1 MAANAKNEEPDSQ
14 NKRAYQMR
22 ARAEAAAET
31 GRRILQATMELYTER
46 FYDQVPLEDVA
57 ERAGVTVQT
66 VLRRFG
72 SKEELIFAAAEEA
85 RKRVRSLRGQASI
98 GDIAGAVKVL
108 VETYEEHG
116 DRYLRLLAQEERV
129 PAFRLITDTGRAH
142 HYGWVERVFGPL
154 LAERSG
160 PERERLLARLI
171 AICDLYFWKLLRR
184 DLGLSPEQTELT
196 MIEAIGALEAT
207 VLRDRKKKEKGGDV
221 LRLALSET
229 HTNDPE

>member
-1 MAANAKNEEPDSQ
+1 MG
-14 NKRAYQMR
+14 

-46 FYDQVPLEDVA
+46 FYDQVSLEDVA

-72 SKEELIFAAAEEA
+72 SKEKLIFAAAEEA
-85 RKRVRSLRGQASI
+85 RRRVRSQRDRAPV
-98 GDIAGAVKVL
+98 GDVAGAVKVL

-142 HYGWVERVFGPL
+142 HYECVERDFAPL
-154 LAERSG
+154 LAERTG
-160 PERERLLARLI
+160 PERERLLAQLI

-184 DLGLSPEQTELT
+184 DLGLSREQTELT
-196 MIEAIGALEAT
+196 IIEAIRALEAT
-207 VLRDRKKKEKGGDV
+207 VLRSSKKKKGGDV
-221 LRLALSET
+221 LRLASE
-229 HTNDPE
+229 EGR